1 MEKKFNIEL
10 SKKEIKWIYVALNA
24 YYIENRKVIDNVSK
38 NKKMKLKEKQDLIKD
53 LLNDESEILKI
64 KKFFAKF

>member
-1 MEKKFNIEL
+1 MEKFNIEL
-10 SKKEIKWIYVALNA
+10 TKKEINWIKVALNS
-24 YYIENRKVIDNVSK
+24 YYVENRKTIDNVSK

-64 KKFFAKF
+64 KKFFAKI

>member
-10 SKKEIKWIYVALNA
+10 SKKEIKWIKVALNA
-24 YYIENRKVIDNVSK
+24 YYVENRKVIDNVRT

-53 LLNDESEILKI
+53 LLNEESEVLKI
-64 KKFFAKF
+64 KKFFEKL